1 MRSIGWGTRDWRSQS
16 PVKYTGNIRHFLQKR
31 GYARLRYQS
40 VTTGL
45 PNEAGPPEPFPVPT
59 ENGSKWTVAK
69 LAKRLAEEKRAA

>member
-1 MRSIGWGTRDWRSQS
+1 
-16 PVKYTGNIRHFLQKR
+16 
-31 GYARLRYQS
+31 LRYQS